1 MRLSTSLRIFLL
13 LALIACNTGC
23 DQVSKAMVRQQ
34 IDTHEVI
41 TVIEPYFVL
50 TKVENTGAAM
60 SAFAGLPEIP
70 KVLLLQVFPIL
81 LLSLLFVWVIR
92 MKKQPWLLSIAIC
105 CYIGGGLGNIW
116 DRLLYGSVTDF
127 MFIHVGVFKTGIF
140 NFADVS
146 VMVGTA
152 LLFIYAIQEQRNKRV
167 EPIAG

>member
-1 MRLSTSLRIFLL
+1 MRLSTSFRILLL
-13 LALIACNTGC
+13 LALIAFNTGC

-34 IDTHEVI
+34 IAPDEVI

-60 SAFAGLPEIP
+60 SAFSNLPQVP
-70 KVLLLQVFPIL
+70 KILVLQVLPLVLLT
-81 LLSLLFVWVIR
+81 LLFVWVIR

-105 CYIGGGLGNIW
+105 FYIGGGLGNIW

-127 MFIHVGVFKTGIF
+127 MFIHVGLFKTGIF

-152 LLFIYAIQEQRNKRV
+152 LLLIYAIQEQRSKRM
-167 EPIAG
+167 EPTM